1 MILRSE
7 ESILEV
13 LRLAKD
19 LMALADRG
27 ETDAEDDSCRILF
40 AVVRDCAYKI
50 HDEAGRERQVH
61 KDRGL
66 WEPIEGCEGR
76 STEEGN

>member
-1 MILRSE
+1 VILRSE
-7 ESILEV
+7 ESIFEV

-27 ETDAEDDSCRILF
+27 EIDAEDDSCRILF

-50 HDEAGRERQVH
+50 HAEAERERQVH
-61 KDRGL
+61 RDRGVM
-66 WEPIEGCEGR
+66 EQQEGCNRR
-76 STEEGN
+76 SMRKDN